1 LSWTKGLV
9 AMELF
14 LLKEW
19 LAADADPRMPTDAS
33 LADGVSCDEAGCV
46 TPMAGGGFVALA
58 LRPEALADD
67 CARAALVVTARPAPA
82 SCSSVVMSGDRLR
95 GQGATALWRRRD
107 GFAVDAV
114 RPRGLDRPWSP
125 AVAGA
130 TETETTLSPQPNTAR
145 PVDATPAEADQQGEE

>member
-1 LSWTKGLV
+1 MKTAKD
-9 AMELF
+9 AF

-19 LAADADPRMPTDAS
+19 LAADADPRVPTDGS
-33 LADGVSCDEAGCV
+33 LAEGVSCDEAGCV
-46 TPMAGGGFVALA
+46 TPMAGGGFVALT

-82 SCSSVVMSGDRLR
+82 SCPSAVMSGDRLR
-95 GQGATALWRRRD
+95 GQGATTLRRRRD

-114 RPRGLDRPWSP
+114 RPHGIDRPWSP

-130 TETETTLSPQPNTAR
+130 PETEATLSLHPGPAR
-145 PVDATPAEADQQGEE
+145 PVDATPAEADQQPED